1 MRKNIVSKRSIEVLL
16 FVVIWVF
23 ALASLAFP
31 FLTKSQPYF
40 GKEHTFSGFYM
51 MYKYRHASP
60 GTEFDDWLILFSYLV
75 ILAWLIEG
83 IVYGRLC
90 RKKSPK
96 LICAERIFVILNL
109 LLVFV
114 YMANGYSA
122 WWYWFGESV
131 TLDVYTRVY
140 IPFIIMSVLTLAYFI
155 LPRFIKDTSSET

>member
-1 MRKNIVSKRSIEVLL
+1 MRKNIVSKRCIEVLL

-31 FLTKSQPYF
+31 FLTKSQPDF

-60 GTEFDDWLILFSYLV
+60 QTDFDDWLILFSYLV
-75 ILAWLIEG
+75 ILACVIEG
-83 IVYGRLC
+83 IVYGCLC
-90 RKKSPK
+90 KKKSPK
-96 LICAERIFVILNL
+96 LICTERIFVILNL

-114 YMANGYSA
+114 YMVNGYSA